1 MMETTGM
8 PRIASVILLAA
19 GALQAQTDFA
29 TQIHPLFAA
38 RCAGCHAGAA
48 AQAGLRVDDRESV
61 TKVKDKLL
69 PKVRGQAGFRMPP
82 SGPPLTP
89 REIAMLER
97 WVGDGMPWTGVKA
110 VAGGPTRG

>member
-48 AQAGLRVDDRESV
+48 AQAGLRGDDRESG

-69 PKVRGQAGFRMPP
+69 PKVRGPGGLRMPP
-82 SGPPLTP
+82 RGPPLTA
-89 REIAMLER
+89 RATAMLER
-97 WVGDGMPWTGVKA
+97 LVGDRVPLT
-110 VAGGPTRG
+110 